1 MKKPRLKRGFLL
13 SPCYLPVG
21 EPGPVGAIVE
31 PLGEG
36 LMSVFP
42 DGFSPLFR
50 PAAAL
55 PASLLM
61 PVPGLVPVAL
71 PVVVPPVD
79 GPVAVPLVAAPPV
92 PELPPAEPP
101 DCASAKP
108 LENAN
113 AVANPKVASFMTA
126 PFLLRWGQTRSAGPR
141 SCLPIT
147 DRCCSAEGGRKAT
160 GVESQRYIPVHSQL
174 KIVRL
179 NLPRY
184 QGH

>member
-1 MKKPRLKRGFLL
+1 MKRGFLL
-13 SPCYLPVG
+13 SACYLPVG

-55 PASLLM
+55 PASLLI
-61 PVPGLVPVAL
+61 PALGLVPVVL
-71 PVVVPPVD
+71 PVVVPLVD
-79 GPVAVPLVAAPPV
+79 GPVAVPLVAVPPV
-92 PELPPAEPP
+92 PELPLAEPLP
-101 DCASAKP
+101 DCASATV
-108 LENAN
+108 LVNAS
-113 AVANPKVASFMTA
+113 AVANPNVASFMIA
-126 PFLLRWGQTRSAGPR
+126 PFLLRWGQTRSA
-141 SCLPIT
+141 STAFLPIT
-147 DRCCSAEGGRKAT
+147 DRCCSVQSGCRAT
-160 GVESQRYIPVHSQL
+160 RVESKRYVRVHSQL

>member
-1 MKKPRLKRGFLL
+1 LKRGFLW
-13 SPCYLPVG
+13 SACYLPVG

-61 PVPGLVPVAL
+61 PVLGLVPVAL
-71 PVVVPPVD
+71 PVVVPLVD

-92 PELPPAEPP
+92 PELPLAEPLP
-101 DCASAKP
+101 DCASATV
-108 LENAN
+108 LENAS
-113 AVANPKVASFMTA
+113 AVANPNVASFMAA
-126 PFLLRWGQTRSAGPR
+126 PFLVALGANEVRRTAFLSADHRSLLFR
-141 SCLPIT
+141 
-147 DRCCSAEGGRKAT
+147 
-160 GVESQRYIPVHSQL
+160 
-174 KIVRL
+174 
-179 NLPRY
+179 
-184 QGH
+184 